1 MCTFILVR
9 FCNVISKD
17 HVTPKTGGMVLKF
30 QLCHHRNKLL
40 FKIFDYVDF
49 VIISLLYVFIK

>member
-1 MCTFILVR
+1 M
-9 FCNVISKD
+9 ISKD